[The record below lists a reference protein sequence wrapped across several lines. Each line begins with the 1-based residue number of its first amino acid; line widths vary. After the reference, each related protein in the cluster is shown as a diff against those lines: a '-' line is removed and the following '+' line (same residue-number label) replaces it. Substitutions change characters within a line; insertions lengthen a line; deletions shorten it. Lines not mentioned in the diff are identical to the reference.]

1 MALLTTLNVANQ
13 PKSKRWVYA
22 GAGLGLFA
30 SVIGAVGVNIN
41 ALQLTQSLPRH
52 LVENVPNLPIIGFYS
67 SWEGILAQLIYLSMI
82 PIIAKLSKY

>member
-30 SVIGAVGVNIN
+30 IVIGAVGVSIN
-41 ALQLTQSLPRH
+41 ALQLAQSLPRH
-52 LVENVPNLPIIGFYS
+52 LV
-67 SWEGILAQLIYLSMI
+67 
-82 PIIAKLSKY
+82 

>member
-30 SVIGAVGVNIN
+30 SVIGAVGV
-41 ALQLTQSLPRH
+41 TQSLPRH

-82 PIIAKLSKY
+82 PIIAKLSKH